1 MHNGQVIGILSE
13 RNDSMSGA
21 PSLTH
26 TIIMLFFSFNYGI
39 IMAREC
45 KAGNWL
51 FRIDPKDEKKLQ
63 RAPVCSSSYSHLW
76 SAPNGERILDIIARG
91 EDVVIETTRHT
102 YIRNKNGNISS
113 R

>member
-1 MHNGQVIGILSE
+1 
-13 RNDSMSGA
+13 
-21 PSLTH
+21 
-26 TIIMLFFSFNYGI
+26 
-39 IMAREC
+39 MAREC

-63 RAPVCSSSYSHLW
+63 KAPVCSSSYSHLW

-91 EDVVIETTRHT
+91 DDVVIETTRHT